1 MASLRPRKGQN
12 YSEKK
17 ESDCQGKSSRHRA
30 IADSRDEMKMT
41 ESAKKKKWEEGG
53 NRRQTE
59 GRPAREV
66 LLFLSGWFMLRGL

>member
-30 IADSRDEMKMT
+30 IADNRDEMKMT
-41 ESAKKKKWEEGG
+41 ESAKKKKVGG
-53 NRRQTE
+53 
-59 GRPAREV
+59 
-66 LLFLSGWFMLRGL
+66 RGK